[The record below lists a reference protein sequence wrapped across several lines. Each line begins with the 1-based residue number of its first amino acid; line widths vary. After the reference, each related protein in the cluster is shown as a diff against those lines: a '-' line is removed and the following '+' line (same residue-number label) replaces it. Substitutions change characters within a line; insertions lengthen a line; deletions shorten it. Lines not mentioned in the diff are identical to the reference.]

1 MKKKQEREMKTQTA
15 SKELF

>member
-15 SKELF
+15 SKEQF